1 MKLSRR
7 FFLTA
12 GAAAATVI
20 GSQLISSCT
29 QQQNVSNP
37 SNSSSPTKNNP
48 QSDLKGEINIYSSR
62 HYNTDSELY
71 DNFTKETRIK
81 VNLIEG
87 KDDELIERIK
97 SEGANSPA
105 DLLITVDAG
114 RLWRADQAGIFAVV
128 NSQIIKDKIPEN
140 LRHPEGHW
148 FGFTKRARV
157 IMYNI
162 NKIKPE
168 QLSTYEDLAD
178 PKWRGK
184 IIVRS
189 SSNIYNQ
196 SLVASLIAVHGE
208 KETEDWVKGFV
219 ANFARQPE
227 GNDIEQIE
235 GVASGLGDLALANT
249 YYLARLGKSDK
260 PDQKE
265 IFSQVKPFFPN
276 QGDRGTHVNISGGGL
291 IKNAPNPEGGIKF
304 LEYLTS
310 NTAQTFFAQGN
321 NEYPVVAGIP
331 IDPTVASFGTFKDDT
346 TNVALYGENNAK
358 AVEIMDRA
366 GWV

>member
-1 MKLSRR
+1 MKVSRR

-12 GAAAATVI
+12 GAATATVFA
-20 GSQLISSCT
+20 SQFITSCSD
-29 QQQNVSNP
+29 QQP
-37 SNSSSPTKNNP
+37 TPTNSPASTGNNP
-48 QSDLKGEINIYSSR
+48 QPSATGEINIYSSR
-62 HYNTDSELY
+62 HYNTDAELY
-71 DNFTKETRIK
+71 SNFTKETGFK

-114 RLWRADQAGIFAVV
+114 RLWRADQAGIFVPV
-128 NSQIIKDKIPEN
+128 TSQIITDKIPEN
-140 LRHPEGHW
+140 LRHPEGKW

-157 IMYNI
+157 LMYNKDKV
-162 NKIKPE
+162 NPD
-168 QLSTYEDLAD
+168 QLSTYEDLTD
-178 PKWRGK
+178 PKWKGK

-208 KETEDWVKGFV
+208 KETEDWVKGLV
-219 ANFARQPE
+219 ANFARSPE
-227 GNDIEQIE
+227 GGDTDQIL
-235 GVASGLGDLALANT
+235 GVASGAGDIALANT
-249 YYLARLGKSDK
+249 YYLARLAKSDK
-260 PDQKE
+260 PSEKE
-265 IFSQVKPFFPN
+265 IFNKVKAFFPN
-276 QGDRGTHVNISGGGL
+276 QSDRGTHINISGGGL
-291 IKNAPNPEGGIKF
+291 IKNAPNPEGAIKF

-310 NTAQTFFAQGN
+310 DTAQTFFAQGN
-321 NEYPVVAGIP
+321 NEYPVGAGIP
-331 IDPTVASFGTFKDDT
+331 VDSIVAGFGPFKDDT